1 MAVAATVFGTALI
14 AFVPLLKSVGEQQR
28 AAQQHFFAL
37 READNVLERLTQ
49 RPWNEITTDEFA
61 KITLTEEAQQF
72 LPQAKLQVTVHE
84 SPQLPREKR
93 VSVELS
99 WMPRRGNAHQ
109 SVKLVAWFIQ
119 PEDQR

>member
-1 MAVAATVFGTALI
+1 MAVAAAVFGTALI
-14 AFVPLLKSVGEQQR
+14 SFVPLLKSVGNQQR

-49 RPWNEITTDEFA
+49 RPWKELSADELA
-61 KITLTEEAQQF
+61 RITLTDEAKQY

-84 SPQLPREKR
+84 SQELPREKR

-99 WMPRRGNAHQ
+99 WMPRSGNAHH
-109 SVKLVAWFIQ
+109 SVKLVAWFFQ